1 MPQPL
6 PACIQ
11 RPAILLLR
19 EPMGPQAALGKQ
31 IKPFNSTELY
41 ITVHISIYIYYT
53 YIYIYVY
60 IYIYRISNSAACRS
74 LVFCREKVETVA
86 TIPRAS
92 DSELV
97 LRTRASQLAP
107 LDCTKRSVACPTSA
121 LAALSGVKS
130 TWDVVSRVETSGT
143 LWQMEQDPGKI
154 TAGNQRVRRLLQA
167 RWKNSLLQI

>member
-19 EPMGPQAALGKQ
+19 EPTGPQAALGKQ
-31 IKPFNSTELY
+31 IKPFNSTKLY
-41 ITVHISIYIYYT
+41 IKVHIYIYH
-53 YIYIYVY
+53 
-60 IYIYRISNSAACRS
+60 ISNSAACRS

-92 DSELV
+92 DRELV
-97 LRTRASQLAP
+97 LRPRASQLAP

-130 TWDVVSRVETSGT
+130 TWDVGSRVETSGT
-143 LWQMEQDPGKI
+143 LWQLEQDPEKI

>member
-1 MPQPL
+1 M
-6 PACIQ
+6 
-11 RPAILLLR
+11 
-19 EPMGPQAALGKQ
+19 
-31 IKPFNSTELY
+31 
-41 ITVHISIYIYYT
+41 
-53 YIYIYVY
+53 Y

-143 LWQMEQDPGKI
+143 L
-154 TAGNQRVRRLLQA
+154 
-167 RWKNSLLQI
+167 

>member
-41 ITVHISIYIYYT
+41 ITVHISIYIYY
-53 YIYIYVY
+53 IC

-143 LWQMEQDPGKI
+143 L
-154 TAGNQRVRRLLQA
+154 
-167 RWKNSLLQI
+167 